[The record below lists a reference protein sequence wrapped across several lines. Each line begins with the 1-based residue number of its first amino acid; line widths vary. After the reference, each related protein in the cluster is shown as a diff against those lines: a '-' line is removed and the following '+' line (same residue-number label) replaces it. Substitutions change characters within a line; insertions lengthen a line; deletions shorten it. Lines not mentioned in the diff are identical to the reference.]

1 MKKTRFT
8 ETQIVSI
15 LKQQEGGRV
24 HQRSLPRTWHLR
36 SDFLQLEEQVRRH
49 GDLGCKTVE
58 GVGRR
63 KFEIKKDVCRPG
75 FGQSDPEGSVHKKRL
90 GPATK
95 RQLAEEM
102 VREERLPVSRACK
115 LISLPRSQY
124 YYKSL
129 KDDTAV
135 IDALQKLSADHPTY
149 GFRKLFAYLR
159 RDGHDWN
166 HKKVYR
172 VYRQLKMNRRRK
184 GKRRLPARIKQ
195 PLVQPPGVNESWS
208 MDFMSD
214 SMVDGR
220 KLRTL
225 NIIDDCNR
233 EALAIE
239 VDTSLVV
246 QKSNTGFKKVIEQR
260 GKPKVIRVDNG
271 PEFTSKDFEL
281 WCRDQQIE
289 IQYHSTRQAD
299 AEWIYRKVQW

>member
-1 MKKTRFT
+1 
-8 ETQIVSI
+8 
-15 LKQQEGGRV
+15 
-24 HQRSLPRTWHLR
+24 
-36 SDFLQLEEQVRRH
+36 
-49 GDLGCKTVE
+49 
-58 GVGRR
+58 
-63 KFEIKKDVCRPG
+63 
-75 FGQSDPEGSVHKKRL
+75 L
-90 GPATK
+90 GPAAK

-115 LISLPRSQY
+115 LTSLPRSQY

-129 KDDTAV
+129 KDDTTV
-135 IDALQKLSADHPTY
+135 SDALQKLSADHPTY

-195 PLVQPPGVNESWS
+195 PLIQPPCANESWS

-239 VDTSLVV
+239 VDTSLSSKRVIRV
-246 QKSNTGFKKVIEQR
+246 LNKVIEQR

-281 WCRDQQIE
+281 WCREQQINIQFIQPGRPMQNGFIERFNGSYRRE
-289 IQYHSTRQAD
+289 ILDAYVFFELHEVRKIT
-299 AEWIYRKVQW
+299 AEWIDEYNYRRPHEGLNNATPKEWLEKIRSGNEPNAVEAFVPLPDLKE

>member
-1 MKKTRFT
+1 M
-8 ETQIVSI
+8 
-15 LKQQEGGRV
+15 
-24 HQRSLPRTWHLR
+24 
-36 SDFLQLEEQVRRH
+36 
-49 GDLGCKTVE
+49 
-58 GVGRR
+58 
-63 KFEIKKDVCRPG
+63 VC
-75 FGQSDPEGSVHKKRL
+75 
-90 GPATK
+90 
-95 RQLAEEM
+95 
-102 VREERLPVSRACK
+102 EERLSVSRACK

-195 PLVQPPGVNESWS
+195 PLVQPPGANESWS

-239 VDTSLVV
+239 IDTSLSSKRVIRV
-246 QKSNTGFKKVIEQR
+246 LNKVIEQR

-271 PEFTSKDFEL
+271 PEFTSKDLEL
-281 WCRDQQIE
+281 WARDQQIE
-289 IQYHSTRQAD
+289 IQFIQPGRPMQNGFIERFNGSYRREILDAYVFFELHEVRKIT
-299 AEWIYRKVQW
+299 AEWIDEYNYRRPHEGLNNATPIEWLEKIRSGNEPNALRAFAPLPDLKE

>member
-1 MKKTRFT
+1 
-8 ETQIVSI
+8 
-15 LKQQEGGRV
+15 
-24 HQRSLPRTWHLR
+24 
-36 SDFLQLEEQVRRH
+36 
-49 GDLGCKTVE
+49 
-58 GVGRR
+58 
-63 KFEIKKDVCRPG
+63 
-75 FGQSDPEGSVHKKRL
+75 
-90 GPATK
+90 
-95 RQLAEEM
+95 M

-135 IDALQKLSADHPTY
+135 IDALHKLSADHPTY

-195 PLVQPPGVNESWS
+195 PLVQPPGANESWS

-239 VDTSLVV
+239 VDTSLSSKRVIRV
-246 QKSNTGFKKVIEQR
+246 LNKVIEQR

-271 PEFTSKDFEL
+271 PEFTSKDLEL
-281 WCRDQQIE
+281 WARDQQIKIQFIQPGRPMQNGFIERFNGSYRRE
-289 IQYHSTRQAD
+289 ILD
-299 AEWIYRKVQW
+299 AYVFFELHEVRKITEEWIDEYNYRRPHEGLNNATPKEWLENIRLGNEPNAVEAFAPLPDLKE

>member
-1 MKKTRFT
+1 
-8 ETQIVSI
+8 
-15 LKQQEGGRV
+15 
-24 HQRSLPRTWHLR
+24 
-36 SDFLQLEEQVRRH
+36 
-49 GDLGCKTVE
+49 
-58 GVGRR
+58 
-63 KFEIKKDVCRPG
+63 
-75 FGQSDPEGSVHKKRL
+75 
-90 GPATK
+90 
-95 RQLAEEM
+95 M

-129 KDDTAV
+129 KDDTVV

-195 PLVQPPGVNESWS
+195 PLLQPSGANESWS

-214 SMVDGR
+214 SLVDGR
-220 KLRTL
+220 KIRTL

-233 EALAIE
+233 EVTRL
-239 VDTSLVV
+239 
-246 QKSNTGFKKVIEQR
+246 KVKTLNQNLKR
-260 GKPKVIRVDNG
+260 
-271 PEFTSKDFEL
+271 
-281 WCRDQQIE
+281 
-289 IQYHSTRQAD
+289 
-299 AEWIYRKVQW
+299 

>member
-1 MKKTRFT
+1 
-8 ETQIVSI
+8 
-15 LKQQEGGRV
+15 
-24 HQRSLPRTWHLR
+24 
-36 SDFLQLEEQVRRH
+36 
-49 GDLGCKTVE
+49 
-58 GVGRR
+58 
-63 KFEIKKDVCRPG
+63 
-75 FGQSDPEGSVHKKRL
+75 
-90 GPATK
+90 
-95 RQLAEEM
+95 M

-129 KDDTAV
+129 KDDTVV

-195 PLVQPPGVNESWS
+195 PLLQPSGANESWS

-214 SMVDGR
+214 SLVDGR
-220 KLRTL
+220 KIRTL

-233 EALAIE
+233 EVLAIE
-239 VDTSLVV
+239 IDTSLSA
-246 QKSNTGFKKVIEQR
+246 KRVIRVLKRIIAWR

-281 WCRDQQIE
+281 WCREQGII
-289 IQYHSTRQAD
+289 IQYIQPGRPMQNGFIERFNGSYRREILDAYVFFELHEVRKIT
-299 AEWIYRKVQW
+299 AEWMDEYNNRRPHEGLDNATPKEWLEKIRSDNGANALGAFAPLSDLKE